1 MELNPLAALRSRREN
16 RNAIDALAQA
26 FFYGGSNSASGVR
39 VNAETALASVAVAA
53 CVEVRAETFSALP
66 GGVYRKSGRTR
77 EPLPDHE
84 VARLLF
90 DRPNDIMTSGEL
102 LRWKQI
108 RSDISGNA
116 HLRII
121 WRNGRPMELWPLYNS
136 PPEIKIKNGKIAYR
150 YVGDEINPAGDYSA
164 KDILHFKGPFLKN
177 PFEGASPIDLIKDT
191 IGLSIATEQFFGR
204 FLNNGTHFPTY
215 LETDN
220 SLTPDDVKAIAASLK
235 TTAGVL
241 GAGTTRIF
249 DRGLKVKQNAMSL
262 RDADLSTQMRWYL
275 EQICRIYRVPLPVVQ
290 DWTHGTYTNSEQA
303 GLWLGQHTILPIA
316 IDTERVVR
324 KLFTQGEDNHYV
336 KFNLDA
342 ILRGDFTTRTQGYNT
357 MINAGVISRNEAR
370 AFEDLDPYEG
380 GDEFLVPLN
389 MTIASAVGQQE
400 PTAPPTS
407 TTEQPRDA
415 EAALGPVIRDAIQRI
430 QIRAKQD
437 RERGRDV
444 EATRTFAQEQVIP
457 ALTEAHKLAGLD
469 FDPEQLIDAA
479 IEHRVVAPVEVP
491 SYVASNAERG
501 LKYLEQGY
509 GGDGLVPQTIED
521 ARKLARGE
529 VTETKLRKIGPW
541 IARHLVDLD
550 APANN
555 NQSDPNYPGN
565 GLVAMLLWGAGPDKE
580 GARATQAWAER
591 ETAKLD
597 NENA

>member
-1 MELNPLAALRSRREN
+1 MELNPFAALRKRGEQ

-39 VNAETALASVAVAA
+39 VTPDTALASVAVAA
-53 CVEVRAETFSALP
+53 CVEVRAETFSSLP
-66 GGVYRKSGRTR
+66 GGVYRKDGRQR
-77 EPLPDHE
+77 EPLPEHD
-84 VARLLF
+84 VSRLLF
-90 DRPNDIMTSGEL
+90 DRPNDVMTSGEL

-108 RSDISGNA
+108 REDISGNA
-116 HLRII
+116 YIRII
-121 WRNGRPMELWPLYNS
+121 WRNGRPSELWPLYNTS
-136 PPEIKIKNGKIAYR
+136 PEIKIKNGKIAYR
-150 YVGDEINPAGDYSA
+150 YVGDEVTPAGDYGT
-164 KDILHFKGPFLKN
+164 KDILHFKGPFLKS

-220 SLTPDDVKAIAASLK
+220 ALTQDDVKAIAASLK
-235 TTAGVL
+235 TTSGVL

-324 KLFTQGEDNHYV
+324 KLFTAGESGHYV

-357 MINAGVISRNEAR
+357 MITAGVISRNEAR

-389 MTIASAVGQQE
+389 MAAASAVGQAATE
-400 PTAPPTS
+400 PPA
-407 TTEQPRDA
+407 TTEQPRTA
-415 EAALGPVIRDAIQRI
+415 RAALAPVIRDAIERI

-444 EATRTFAQEQVIP
+444 EATRTFAQDHVVP
-457 ALTEAHKLAGLD
+457 AIAEAHKLAGLD
-469 FDPEQLIDAA
+469 FDPEGFIDAA
-479 IEHRVVAPVEVP
+479 IENRAPGPIDVP
-491 SYVASNAERG
+491 SYVSKNAERG
-501 LKYLEQGY
+501 LRYLEEGY

-529 VTETKLRKIGPW
+529 VSEIKIRKIGPW

-550 APANN
+550 APQNSN
-555 NQSDPNYPGN
+555 ESDPQYPGN

-580 GARATQAWAER
+580 GARRTQAWAEQEVER
-591 ETAKLD
+591 LD
-597 NENA
+597 ADENA